1 MLAAL
6 GLNPPPIF
14 TMSFDRFNKPAS
26 LLLALAVFCAAGL
39 TPSDSEAAKRRSQHG
54 VNRIKF
60 DKGGSGE
67 TFKERERRLQRE
79 CRGRPNAG
87 ACLGFGQ

>member
-1 MLAAL
+1 M
-6 GLNPPPIF
+6 P
-14 TMSFDRFNKPAS
+14 FDSLVKKSTA
-26 LLLALAVFCAAGL
+26 LLLALAVLGAAGL
-39 TPSDSEAAKRRSQHG
+39 TPTDSQAAKRRGHQG
-54 VNRIKF
+54 INRVKF

-67 TFKERERRLQRE
+67 TVKERERRLQRE

>member
-1 MLAAL
+1 
-6 GLNPPPIF
+6 
-14 TMSFDRFNKPAS
+14 MSLDRFNKPAS
-26 LLLALAVFCAAGL
+26 LLLALTVFCAASL
-39 TPSDSEAAKRRSQHG
+39 TPTDSQAAKRRSQHG
-54 VNRIKF
+54 VNRIKL

-67 TFKERERRLQRE
+67 TVKERDRRLQRE